1 MHLGPFFI
9 EAGETYYMYRPLL
22 EDITS
27 RKKYVLK
34 DSLRSTLDYF
44 PQNFREF
51 EEWDYNLQ
59 HAYYNSDNSKKVD
72 FYELSC
78 RLKNDGLK
86 LLLLHDDVL
95 TRKKRRLNKKLQK
108 LHDKERELHKNS
120 LIEPEQINLITSQIS
135 KVEEEL
141 FSLKLKK

>member
-1 MHLGPFFI
+1 MFL
-9 EAGETYYMYRPLL
+9 
-22 EDITS
+22 
-27 RKKYVLK
+27 
-34 DSLRSTLDYF
+34 
-44 PQNFREF
+44 
-51 EEWDYNLQ
+51 
-59 HAYYNSDNSKKVD
+59 SKKVD